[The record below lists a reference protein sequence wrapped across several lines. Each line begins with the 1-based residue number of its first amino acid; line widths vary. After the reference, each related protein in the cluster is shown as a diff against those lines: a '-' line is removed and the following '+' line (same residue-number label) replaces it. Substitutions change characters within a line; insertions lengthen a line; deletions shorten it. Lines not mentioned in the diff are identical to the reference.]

1 MLKIV
6 IKEKFGDMV
15 YNFIYIFLVTIN
27 MTVIFLLFLGGDLLR
42 KIHNSSWFSEEIYL
56 QSMQDAF
63 FVEKFKMVYNVSTV
77 FIVIALTVLSII
89 LLYIIISHINKWKMD
104 MALLYT
110 LGYRDKNMYVY
121 LSLRNAA
128 DVVLAAAFSAIMA
141 VIIWENLVINKLFKS
156 ILAKSSVEYKINYR
170 IFIIICVCIFT
181 VQMLISVFNY
191 RRQKHKNIRNVV
203 ED

>member
-121 LSLRNAA
+121 LSLRNAV
-128 DVVLAAAFSAIMA
+128 DIVLAAAVSAITA
-141 VIIWENLVINKLFKS
+141 VIIWEKLVINKLFKS

>member
-56 QSMQDAF
+56 ESTQDAF
-63 FVEKFKMVYNVSTV
+63 FAEKFKMVYNVSTV
-77 FIVIALTVLSII
+77 FIAVALTVLNII

-110 LGYRDKNMYVY
+110 LGYKDKNMYAY

-128 DVVLAAAFSAIMA
+128 DIVLAAAVSAIMA

-170 IFIIICVCIFT
+170 IFIIICVCIFA
-181 VQMLISVFNY
+181 VQMLISVLNY

>member
-6 IKEKFGDMV
+6 IKEKFGDIV

-56 QSMQDAF
+56 ESTQDAF
-63 FVEKFKMVYNVSTV
+63 FAEKFKMVYNVSIV

-170 IFIIICVCIFT
+170 IFIIICVCIFA

>member
-6 IKEKFGDMV
+6 IKEKFGDIV

-63 FVEKFKMVYNVSTV
+63 FVEKFKMVYNVSIV

-128 DVVLAAAFSAIMA
+128 DVVLAAAFSVITA

-170 IFIIICVCIFT
+170 IFIIICVCIFA

>member
-6 IKEKFGDMV
+6 IKEKFGDIV

-63 FVEKFKMVYNVSTV
+63 FVEKFKMVYNVSIV

-110 LGYRDKNMYVY
+110 LGYRDKNMYAY

-170 IFIIICVCIFT
+170 IFIIICVCIFA

>member
-27 MTVIFLLFLGGDLLR
+27 MTVIFLLFLGGELLR
-42 KIHNSSWFSEEIYL
+42 RIHNSSWFLEEIYL
-56 QSMQDAF
+56 ESTQDAF
-63 FVEKFKMVYNVSTV
+63 FAEKFKMVYNVSTV
-77 FIVIALTVLSII
+77 FIIIALTALSII

-121 LSLRNAA
+121 LSLRNAV
-128 DVVLAAAFSAIMA
+128 DIVLAAAVSAITA
-141 VIIWENLVINKLFKS
+141 VIIWEKLVINKLFKS